1 MPPEQLNYSAV
12 GAIGKKPIIGILGGI
27 GSGKST
33 VAAEFAKLGC
43 KVIDADKIAHEL
55 LLYKTAV
62 KEKVVGLFGQAILNS
77 AGKIDREKLAEVVF
91 ADTPSRCSM
100 PDARY
105 SSRIN
110 PPTAGL
116 NQNPAL
122 LGQESRTEN
131 QESRTE
137 NQESRTE
144 NQESRIENR
153 VSRIEMLNE
162 IIHPLVLQRAEEL
175 IEQYNR
181 QNQVKAI
188 VLDMPLLVEVGWDQ
202 RCDKL
207 IFVDCEQKLRLDRAK
222 KLGFDKNQVE
232 IRENFQISLDNKAN
246 LADNTIENNS
256 DFSVLAKQVVNIFS
270 YIMYNG

>member
-1 MPPEQLNYSAV
+1 MPPERLNCSAV
-12 GAIGKKPIIGILGGI
+12 GATGKKPIIGILGGI

-62 KEKVVGLFGQAILNS
+62 KEKVVGLFGQTILDP

-91 ADTPSRCSM
+91 AD
-100 PDARY
+100 ARKL
-105 SSRIN
+105 SLI
-110 PPTAGL
+110 
-116 NQNPAL
+116 
-122 LGQESRTEN
+122 
-131 QESRTE
+131 
-137 NQESRTE
+137 
-144 NQESRIENR
+144 
-153 VSRIEMLNE
+153 NE
-162 IIHPLVLQRAEEL
+162 IIHPLVLQRAQEL
-175 IEQYNR
+175 IKQYDC

-188 VLDMPLLVEVGWDQ
+188 VLDMPLLVEVGWDK

-222 KLGFDKNQVE
+222 KLGFDKNQVK

-246 LADNTIENNS
+246 LVDYTVENNS